1 MALRHQKEEDMEL
14 KEYFDTVKGRGIL
27 ATADGDGK
35 VDVAVYSRPHFM
47 EDGSLAFIMADR
59 LTHLNLQSNLHAVY
73 LFMEEGPVYK
83 GHRLFLKKT
92 GEEQDTDRL
101 YALRRHKFPAN
112 KEEGSP
118 RFLVF
123 FQLEK
128 VLPLIGAGREEDTL

>member
-1 MALRHQKEEDMEL
+1 MEL
-14 KEYFDTVKGRGIL
+14 KEYFDTVKGTGIM

-35 VDVAVYSRPHFM
+35 VDAAVYSRPHFM
-47 EDGSLAFIMADR
+47 EDGALAFIMADR
-59 LTHLNLQSNLHAVY
+59 LTHHNLQSNPCAVY
-73 LFMEEGPVYK
+73 LFVEEGPGYK
-83 GHRLFLKKT
+83 GRRLFMKKT

-101 YALRRHKFPAN
+101 YALRRHKSPA
-112 KEEGSP
+112 KGEGEGP

>member
-1 MALRHQKEEDMEL
+1 MEL
-14 KEYFDTVKGRGIL
+14 KDYFETVKGTGIL
-27 ATADGDGK
+27 ATADGEGK
-35 VDVAVYSRPHFM
+35 VDGAVYSRPHFM

-59 LTHLNLQSNLHAVY
+59 LTHHNLKSNPYGVY
-73 LFMEEGPVYK
+73 LFVEKSPGYK
-83 GHRLFLKKT
+83 GQRLFLKKT

-101 YALRRHKFPAN
+101 YALRRHKSPAK